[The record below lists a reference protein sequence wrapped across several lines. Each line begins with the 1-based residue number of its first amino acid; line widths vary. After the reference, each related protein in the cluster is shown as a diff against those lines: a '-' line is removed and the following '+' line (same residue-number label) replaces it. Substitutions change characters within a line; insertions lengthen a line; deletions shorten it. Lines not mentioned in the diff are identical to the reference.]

1 MECYRVGG
9 AVRDR
14 LLGRP
19 VEEVDWVVVGST
31 PAAMEAAGYRPVGKE
46 FPVFLHPQ
54 TGEEYAL
61 ARTERKTAVGYHGF
75 EFHAAPD
82 VTLEQDLARRDLTIN
97 AMAEDDA
104 GNLIDPFG
112 GRADLEAR
120 RLRHVTE
127 AFAED
132 PVRIL
137 RLARFAA
144 RFADAGFV
152 VAEDTMALCQR
163 MVDAGEVDALVPER
177 VWQELAR
184 GLMEPAPRRMIEVL
198 REAGALARV
207 LPEVDALFGVPQPTA
222 YHPEEDAGLHTLLA
236 LDAAAALG
244 APLEARFAVL
254 LHDVGKALTPAEAL
268 PHHPGHEEAGVP
280 AARQASERLKAPR
293 ACRDLAILVTRWHLH
308 AHRALE
314 LRPGTVVELFEGLDL
329 FRRPERLEPFLDACR
344 ADARGRP
351 GREGATWPAGDFLRA
366 AFEACRGVSA
376 RAFVDQGLRGPQV
389 GEAVREARCRAVAG
403 VPRPGRGGVHTGPAG
418 D

>member
-1 MECYRVGG
+1 VECYRVGG